1 MLPDACPDE
10 PQFVAV
16 RAPVPVAITRTS
28 GARRRRLLIE
38 DGKSLSDHG
47 HSLTAR
53 QIDFGR
59 ALDAY
64 KRKYRKPF
72 PTFGE
77 VLDVIDALGY
87 RLVAEPVE
95 A

>member
-16 RAPVPVAITRTS
+16 RPPVPVATTKTS
-28 GARRRRLLIE
+28 GTRRRRLYE
-38 DGKSLSDHG
+38 DGKNMSDHG

-53 QIDFGR
+53 QIEFGR
-59 ALDAY
+59 ALEAY
-64 KRKYRKPF
+64 KRKYRNPF
-72 PTFGE
+72 PTFSE

-87 RLVAEPVE
+87 RQVAEPVE
-95 A
+95 T